1 MRPNE
6 TTAFPGATVAAR
18 GGSRSQQQR
27 LQQSLTMQPVLEKLG
42 ISDVNDGVFD
52 GEWRGGGAK
61 IDKIS
66 PIDGRRIASVRTASD
81 DDYNRAIARAH
92 DAFLKWRTTPG
103 PVRGETVRRLGNA
116 LRELKHELGQLVTL
130 ETGKIIAEGEGE
142 VQEMIDICDFAVG
155 QSRMLYGLT
164 IQSERASHRLMEQ
177 WHPLGVIAVISA
189 FNFPVAV
196 WSWNAALAAVCGDA
210 TVWKPSEKTP
220 LTAIAVIKICERVCR
235 ETGADPAIF
244 TLLMGDRKTVG
255 QKLSDDHRIPLV
267 SATGSVA
274 MGLNVAKT
282 VHGRLGRSIMELGG
296 NNALIVAPT
305 ADIDMATQSI
315 FFGAV
320 GTAGQRCT
328 STRRVIMHE
337 SVASKV
343 RNKLLAAYKS
353 LTIGN
358 PLDAKT
364 VMGPLIDK
372 GAVDLV
378 QHSIQRL
385 KDEGGEILYGGERL
399 TVPGGC
405 YMKPCLAMAKPD
417 FEIVKHETFGPLLYL
432 LTYRDFDEAIAIQN
446 GVPQGLTSSIFTND
460 VREAEKFV
468 SAVGSDCGIA
478 NVNTG
483 TSGAEIG
490 GAFGGEKNTG
500 GGRESGSDCWKSYM
514 RRQTNTVNFSSE
526 LPLAQGIQ
534 FGAGEG
540 SATV

>member
-1 MRPNE
+1 MKTPL
-6 TTAFPGATVAAR
+6 G
-18 GGSRSQQQR
+18 
-27 LQQSLTMQPVLEKLG
+27 KLAL
-42 ISDVNDGVFD
+42 SEDNAGVFN
-52 GEWRGGGAK
+52 GKWSGGGAK

-66 PIDGRRIASVRTASD
+66 PIDGAKLASIRTATD
-81 DDYNRAIARAH
+81 DDYNKAISRAH
-92 DAFLKWRTTPG
+92 EAFSKWRTTPG
-103 PVRGETVRRLGNA
+103 PVRGDTVRRLGNA
-116 LRELKHELGQLVTL
+116 LREFKHDLGQLVTL

-164 IQSERASHRLMEQ
+164 IQSERKLHRLMEQ

-210 TVWKPSEKTP
+210 TIWKPSEKTP
-220 LTAIAVIKICERVCR
+220 LTAIAVTKIAERVCR
-235 ETGADPAIF
+235 ETGTDPAIF
-244 TLLMGDRKTVG
+244 SLLIGDRKSVG
-255 QKLSDDHRIPLV
+255 QKLADDARIPLI

-282 VHGRLGRSIMELGG
+282 VHGRLGKTIMELGG
-296 NNALIVAPT
+296 NNALIVCPT
-305 ADIDMATQSI
+305 ADLEMATQSI

-328 STRRVIMHE
+328 STRRVILHE
-337 SVASKV
+337 SVADKV
-343 RNKLLAAYKS
+343 RGKLLNAYK
-353 LTIGN
+353 TMRIGN
-358 PLDAKT
+358 PLDRQT

-372 GAVDLV
+372 HAVEMV
-378 QHSIQRL
+378 QDSIKRL
-385 KDEGGEILYGGERL
+385 QHEGGEILYGGDRL
-399 TVPGGC
+399 DGEQYDGGC
-405 YMKPCLAMAKPD
+405 YMTPCLANAKPGFD
-417 FEIVKHETFGPLLYL
+417 IVCHETFGPLLYV
-432 LTYRDFDEAIAIQN
+432 LTYHDFDEAIEIQN
-446 GVPQGLTSSIFTND
+446 GVPQGLTSAIFTND

-490 GAFGGEKNTG
+490 GAFGGEKETG
-500 GGRESGSDCWKSYM
+500 GGRESGSDSWKMYM
-514 RRQTNTVNFSSE
+514 RRQTNTINFSTE

-534 FGAGEG
+534 FGADEG

>member
-1 MRPNE
+1 M
-6 TTAFPGATVAAR
+6 
-18 GGSRSQQQR
+18 
-27 LQQSLTMQPVLEKLG
+27 QSVLEKLG
-42 ISDVNDGVFD
+42 IRDQNPGVFC

-66 PIDGRRIASVRTASD
+66 PVDGVRLASVLTASD
-81 DDYNRAIARAH
+81 ADYDSAISRAQE
-92 DAFLKWRTTPG
+92 AFSKWHVTPG
-103 PVRGETVRRLGNA
+103 PVRGETVRKLGNA
-116 LRELKHELGQLVTL
+116 LRAAKHELGQLVTM
-130 ETGKIIAEGEGE
+130 ESGKIVAEGEGE
-142 VQEMIDICDFAVG
+142 VQEMIDICDLAVG

-164 IQSERASHRLMEQ
+164 IQSERPNHRLMEQ
-177 WHPLGVIAVISA
+177 WHPLGVVAVISA

-220 LTAIAVIKICERVCR
+220 LSAIAVTKIAERVCR

-244 TLLMGDRKTVG
+244 TLLIGDRKTVG
-255 QKLSDDHRIPLV
+255 QKLADDRRIPLV
-267 SATGSVA
+267 SATGSVD
-274 MGLNVAKT
+274 MGLKVAKT
-282 VHGRLGRSIMELGG
+282 VHGRLGKTIMELGG
-296 NNALIVAPT
+296 NNALIVAPS
-305 ADIDMATQSI
+305 ADVDMATQSI

-328 STRRVIMHE
+328 STRRVIIHE

-343 RNKLLAAYKS
+343 RHKLLAAYKTLS
-353 LTIGN
+353 IGN
-358 PLDAKT
+358 PLEKKT
-364 VMGPLIDK
+364 LMGPLIDK
-372 GAVDLV
+372 NAVDLV

-399 TVPGGC
+399 GGAEFPGDC
-405 YMKPCLAMAKPD
+405 YMTPCLATAKPD
-417 FEIVKHETFGPLLYL
+417 FDIVQHETFGPLLYL
-432 LTYRDFDEAIAIQN
+432 MIYRDFDEAIAIHN
-446 GVPQGLTSSIFTND
+446 NVPQGLTSSIFTND
-460 VREAEKFV
+460 VREAEKFL

-514 RRQTNTVNFSSE
+514 RRQTNTINFSTG

-534 FGAGEG
+534 FGSDDAG
-540 SATV
+540 SANA

>member
-1 MRPNE
+1 MQ
-6 TTAFPGATVAAR
+6 TVLN
-18 GGSRSQQQR
+18 R
-27 LQQSLTMQPVLEKLG
+27 LD
-42 ISDVNDGVFD
+42 ISDDNPGVFD
-52 GEWRGGGAK
+52 GEWRGDGAK

-66 PIDGRRIASVRTASD
+66 PIDGRRLASLRTASD
-81 DDYNRAIARAH
+81 DDYNKAVARAH
-92 DAFLKWRTTPG
+92 EAFLKWRVTPG

-164 IQSERASHRLMEQ
+164 IQSERPSHRLMEQ
-177 WHPLGVIAVISA
+177 WHPLGVVAVITA

-220 LTAIAVIKICERVCR
+220 LTAIAVTKIAERVCR

-244 TLLMGDRKTVG
+244 TLLVGDRKTVG
-255 QKLSDDHRIPLV
+255 QKLADDPRIPLV
-267 SATGSVA
+267 SATGSVN

-282 VHGRLGRSIMELGG
+282 VHGRLGRTIMELGG
-296 NNALIVAPT
+296 NNALIVAPS
-305 ADIDMATQSI
+305 ADLEMATQSI

-337 SVASKV
+337 
-343 RNKLLAAYKS
+343 
-353 LTIGN
+353 
-358 PLDAKT
+358 PLDRKT
-364 VMGPLIDK
+364 VMGPLIDRH
-372 GAVDLV
+372 AVDTV
-378 QHSIQRL
+378 QDSIQRL
-385 KDEGGEILYGGERL
+385 KDEGGEVLYGGERL
-399 TVPGGC
+399 TVPGDA
-405 YMKPCLAMAKPD
+405 YMKPCLAAAKPD

-432 LTYRDFDEAIAIQN
+432 ITYRDFDEAMAIHN
-446 GVPQGLTSSIFTND
+446 NVPQGLTSSIFTND

-490 GAFGGEKNTG
+490 GAFGGEKQTG

-514 RRQTNTVNFSSE
+514 RRQTNTINFSSE

-540 SATV
+540 SGTA